1 MSDFYEMSRMMKD
14 LFPSNLEQDKAA
26 LKQLASGT
34 AQGDIPPT
42 KDYVTESASVPKG
55 SMPLGLDSIADFAAL
70 AGVKVN
76 EAQKH
81 GDYARG
87 KDPMPTAEP
96 GRTEHP
102 LKDKLVGEDDN
113 TEQNPEL
120 DGLIEKFVAK
130 GMPEKAAR
138 MFAQIA
144 YMHFNGPRDERPRAH
159 PDQFKKSPYEHLPRD
174 ADNEP
179 RNRNMRL
186 SSESTTES
194 IKDRLYRELSKYK

>member
-14 LFPSNLEQDKAA
+14 LFPSNPEQDKAA

-34 AQGDIPPT
+34 AQGDITPT
-42 KDYVTESASVPKG
+42 IDYVTESASVPKG

-81 GDYARG
+81 GDYAKG

-144 YMHFNGPRDERPRAH
+144 YMHFEGN
-159 PDQFKKSPYEHLPRD
+159 
-174 ADNEP
+174 NEP
-179 RNRNMRL
+179 ANVYPPRGDMEMDPANMRPQEL
-186 SSESTTES
+186 TTES